1 MCAIRLD
8 QLVRISI
15 CRLNYTLMSLFAVA
29 LLQIATTN
37 AVLADNQTASN
48 DSGASSNTAFM
59 GTGSCSSSN
68 CHGSAQPRT
77 ATNVLQ
83 NEFVT
88 WQRHDQHAKGWSTLT
103 SAESKIIGQHLG
115 IDAPQKEPLCL
126 RCHATF
132 AAVAGRQGNTFTI
145 EDGVGCESCHGAA
158 EKFLGPHAARDA
170 THQNNLENGMRDLVA
185 PHQRAQLCL
194 SCHYGNE
201 DQAVTHRLIGAGHPR
216 LTFELDTFG
225 ALQPVHWKVDDD
237 YRSRKAPYEPMRA
250 WLVGQAMRASAQID
264 QLLSP
269 TRSHNGVWPEFT
281 TFSCYSC
288 HHSLEDK
295 QWKNG
300 ADYHGHPGD
309 PVVNLSS
316 IEIVQQALVVL
327 DPAKGQEFSKLQAQ
341 LRVELKSGEGQ
352 TLKQMRDAVASAQ
365 ATLSSIDLKGKGTAL
380 ARGLIELGL
389 VQQPYEVAEQIAMGL
404 SSISSAFNADGSWH
418 KSEIDSLYAAL
429 SKPNSYQPKLFT
441 AAASKFAKSLAK

>member
-1 MCAIRLD
+1 MRENRVKKSTLALMLIAGILFHATCAP
-8 QLVRISI
+8 QH
-15 CRLNYTLMSLFAVA
+15 A
-29 LLQIATTN
+29 LAAPDETTGD
-37 AVLADNQTASN
+37 AK
-48 DSGASSNTAFM
+48 SGAAFM
-59 GTGSCSSSN
+59 GAGSCSSSN
-68 CHGSAQPRT
+68 CHGSTQPRT

-88 WQRHDQHAKGWSTLT
+88 WQRHDQHAKAWTTLT
-103 SAESKIIGQHLG
+103 SADSKIIGQHLG
-115 IDAPQKEPLCL
+115 IAAPQKEPLCL

-132 AAVAGRQGNTFTI
+132 DAIDGRQGNTFTI
-145 EDGVGCESCHGAA
+145 EDGVSCETCHGAA

-170 THQNNLENGMRDLVA
+170 THQSNLEYGMRELVA
-185 PHQRAQLCL
+185 PQQRAQLCL

-201 DQAVTHRLIGAGHPR
+201 QQAVTHRLIGAGHPR

-237 YRSRKAPYEPMRA
+237 YRSRKAAYEPVRA
-250 WLVGQAMRASAQID
+250 WLVGQAARATAQLD

-288 HHSLEDK
+288 HHSLEDG

-316 IEIVQQALVVL
+316 IEILQRAMSVL
-327 DPAKGQEFSKLQAQ
+327 DQSKGEEIARLMAQLQAE
-341 LRVELKSGEGQ
+341 LRSGQDES
-352 TLKQMRDAVASAQ
+352 LNKLRKVISASAT
-365 ATLSSIDLKGKGTAL
+365 TLSSVDLKGKGAAL
-380 ARGLIELGL
+380 AQSVIELGSM
-389 VQQPYEVAEQIAMGL
+389 QQPYEVAEQIAMGL
-404 SSISSAFNADGSWH
+404 SSISSAFSADGSWH
-418 KSEIDSLYAAL
+418 KADIDSLYAAL

-441 AAASKFAKSLAK
+441 AAANKFAKNLTK

>member
-1 MCAIRLD
+1 MCGIKLNKLGFTLNANLMFTLLVLI
-8 QLVRISI
+8 QL
-15 CRLNYTLMSLFAVA
+15 AVITIPA
-29 LLQIATTN
+29 LASPEN
-37 AVLADNQTASN
+37 AAAY
-48 DSGASSNTAFM
+48 M

-88 WQRHDQHAKGWSTLT
+88 WQRHDQHAKAWTTLT
-103 SAESKIIGQHLG
+103 SADSKIIGQHLG
-115 IDAPQKEPLCL
+115 IEAPQKDPLCL

-132 AAVAGRQGNTFTI
+132 AAVDGRQGNTFTI
-145 EDGVGCESCHGAA
+145 EDGVSCETCHGAA

-170 THQNNLENGMRDLVA
+170 THQSNIENGMHDLVA
-185 PHQRAQLCL
+185 LQPRAELCM

-201 DQAVTHRLIGAGHPR
+201 QQAVTHRLIGAGHPR
-216 LTFELDTFG
+216 LTFELDTFS

-237 YRSRKAPYEPMRA
+237 YRSRKAAYEPIRA
-250 WLVGQAMRASAQID
+250 WLVGQAVRATAQID

-288 HHSLEDK
+288 HHSLADG

-316 IEIVQQALVVL
+316 VEIVQTAMAVI
-327 DPAKGQEFSKLQAQ
+327 DPEKGQEIAKLQT
-341 LRVELKSGEGQ
+341 Q
-352 TLKQMRDAVASAQ
+352 TLSDLKAGQHDTLKELRSELVAAQ
-365 ATLSSIDLKGKGTAL
+365 ATLAKVELKGQGSAL
-380 ARGLIELGL
+380 ARGVIALGNK
-389 VQQPYEVAEQIAMGL
+389 QQPYEVAEQITMGL
-404 SSISSAFNADGSWH
+404 SSIASAFNADGSWH
-418 KSEIDSLYAAL
+418 KAEIDALYAAL
-429 SKPNSYQPKLFT
+429 SKPDSYQPKAFT
-441 AAASKFAKSLAK
+441 AAAIKLSKNLNK